1 MAKIALTRPQVQE
14 GKAAGSADHALTA
27 VEHLLAFRL
36 VNVFPV
42 AHLVRALDCGSGGS
56 GFEPRQGTQMKKRRN
71 PG

>member
-27 VEHLLAFRL
+27 VGYLLAFRL

-56 GFEPRQGTQMKKRRN
+56 GFEPRQGTHSE
-71 PG
+71 